1 MEFLT
6 GRRYPVIS
14 MVDKELVSRAKKD
27 PQAFGQI
34 YDQYYPQIF
43 GYILKRTGNLE
54 AAKDITSETFFKALK
69 KLWQFRWL
77 NVPFSSWLYRIAGN
91 EIINHFRK
99 NGRQTVPLD
108 DIAEPPGSCD
118 LSEEMMAA
126 EEELQRHKDFL
137 AIQKKITALSVK
149 YQEVITL
156 RFLEKK
162 KIKEIGEIL
171 GKKEGTVKSLLNRG
185 LAKLREIE

>member
-1 MEFLT
+1 
-6 GRRYPVIS
+6 
-14 MVDKELVSRAKKD
+14 MVDKELVNRAKKD

-43 GYILKRTGNLE
+43 GYILKRTANLE

-69 KLWQFRWL
+69 KLWQFRWQ

-91 EIINHFRK
+91 EIINHYRK
-99 NGRQTVPLD
+99 NSRQSVPLEEV
-108 DIAEPPGSCD
+108 AEPAD
-118 LSEEMMAA
+118 RTNLSEETMEA
-126 EEELQRHKDFL
+126 EKELQRHQDFL
-137 AIQKKITALSVK
+137 IIQKKIITLSVK

-162 KIKEIGEIL
+162 KIKEICEIL
-171 GKKEGTVKSLLNRG
+171 GKKEGTIKSLLSRG
-185 LAKLREIE
+185 LEKLRMEE